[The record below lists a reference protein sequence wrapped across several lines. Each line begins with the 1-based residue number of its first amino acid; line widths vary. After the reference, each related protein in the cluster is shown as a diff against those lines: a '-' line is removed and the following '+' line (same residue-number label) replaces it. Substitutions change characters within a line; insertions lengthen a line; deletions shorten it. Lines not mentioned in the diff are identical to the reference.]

1 MLLTEYTNWK
11 HADQPKPAINH
22 NSQQL
27 RSQTALHSR
36 AQTNLNSL
44 PERMNLWSWAM
55 VDCAQSYISSASF
68 SSWWLLKLDLMIDNY
83 GW

>member
-1 MLLTEYTNWK
+1 MLLTEYTIWK

-27 RSQTALHSR
+27 QSQTTLHGR

-44 PERMNLWSWAM
+44 HERMNLWSWAK
-55 VDCAQSYISSASF
+55 QFEIYF
-68 SSWWLLKLDLMIDNY
+68 LKAMLQEVIWIHKWIY
-83 GW
+83 KTYQP